1 MQKYASH
8 IGRKQQN
15 SKETFKKEVRM
26 EIHTVS
32 SYGNAQHSKDVR
44 TS

>member
-15 SKETFKKEVRM
+15 SKETFKKEVKM

-32 SYGNAQHSKDVR
+32 SYGKTEAGGQNDF
-44 TS
+44 